1 MSEEDKK
8 QIQRQIHSDYR
19 DVSISQMSNANN
31 VILGFATGFIIFCV
45 DKCKKNPL
53 NWDLAF
59 SFKQLFLVLCLIS
72 LLFSILYGM
81 AVLICRL
88 YDFRITRHIALTRLR
103 NKTSLD
109 YDEFKNANMYDRIA
123 SLKKVLFKKIKFIP
137 ATDSRNNETN
147 EDDFNEL
154 RKLCFFLGDATW
166 TWMKFQF
173 FYFVL
178 GCFFFVIYFLLT

>member
-1 MSEEDKK
+1 MSKDMK
-8 QIQRQIHSDYR
+8 RQIHSDYR
-19 DVSISQMSNANN
+19 DISISQMSNANN
-31 VILGFATGFIIFCV
+31 VILGFATGFIIFCL
-45 DKCKKNPL
+45 DKCEKNPF

-103 NKTSLD
+103 DETLED
-109 YDEFKNANMYDRIA
+109 YTEFKNANMCDRIA
-123 SLKKVLFKKIKFIP
+123 SLKRVLFEKIKFIP
-137 ATDSRNNETN
+137 ATDSRKNKTN
-147 EDDFNEL
+147 KNDFNNLREL
-154 RKLCFFLGDATW
+154 CVFLGDASW

-178 GCFFFVIYFLLT
+178 GCFFFVFYFLLT